1 MVCVDAIQFARQSD
15 AAYSELLRVLAPA
28 GRVALTSWEAVHKD
42 DERLPER
49 LRLVALRDGLSAAGF
64 ADVQVAERPAW
75 RARER
80 SMREEAAA
88 LDPGNDPA
96 LCSLHE
102 EGVRTRPVFDLL
114 RRVLA
119 TATAPRSY

>member
-1 MVCVDAIQFARQSD
+1 MVCVDAIQFARQPN

-75 RARER
+75 RAREP
-80 SMREEAAA
+80 SMWEEAAA

-102 EGVRTRPVFDLL
+102 DGVRTLPVFDLV
-114 RRVLA
+114 RRVLT
-119 TATAPRSY
+119 TATAPRSN